1 MLVDHL
7 RYGVAQQ
14 NDVLIKGFNIALQ
27 LNAVDQVNG
36 YGNVLFA
43 QGIQEGILK
52 ELGLIAIHTA
62 PYSLFDVWE
71 SCFYSGI
78 AGARRNNR
86 TSP

>member
-1 MLVDHL
+1 LCH
-7 RYGVAQQ
+7 GVTQQ

-27 LNAVDQVNG
+27 LNAIDQVNR

-62 PYSLFDVWE
+62 PCSLLDVWE
-71 SCFYSGI
+71 SCFYSGTT
-78 AGARRNNR
+78 GPLNNK
-86 TSP
+86 